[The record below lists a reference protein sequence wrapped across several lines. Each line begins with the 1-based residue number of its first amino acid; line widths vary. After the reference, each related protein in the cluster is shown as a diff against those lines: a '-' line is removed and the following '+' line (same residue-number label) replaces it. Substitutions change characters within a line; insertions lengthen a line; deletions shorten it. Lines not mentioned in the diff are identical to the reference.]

1 MSGKTLERSDLID
14 VSYSQLHDFLS
25 GRLEG
30 TSPEQVKEYLAPR
43 VDQLKL
49 LKDPFGK
56 PSEASR
62 KRIQS
67 GTVTLSDGVVFHL
80 EDSDKDYILGI
91 SDAFKIDEVSA
102 FVLLRSFMYNQ
113 GLPATDM
120 DEFLVEAC
128 VEAITPF
135 YLSERIAIFRVLIPL
150 FRAKEDPTDPAFE
163 ISRTFLSKII
173 SDGPKFVESLL
184 TEYTRKMKERLDE
197 KVTADPRTASK
208 WAKQNM
214 KEQLVMLEVLFWTMW
229 GSVACDGGT
238 VERIFISAYTTNLG
252 AAQQNATLLLDEDAV
267 QLQQDI
273 TSLWVLITVEVLELE
288 TLADAGVVE
297 ISDSP
302 SRTDLYTSS
311 PASLKRIH
319 DLVMSNDGA
328 HFACTYLAWT
338 SVVSRISAV
347 AAEVKEIPDSYRPFL
362 DSLVP
367 QTNRYSKDREPTHIM
382 MLKTCLSPNTGL
394 FRLMLSLLT
403 AMPLFVTSIAMKTDS
418 SVTDT
423 NAIAFRSVFKGLIIA
438 LLDLTSV
445 ENIPDFDSFVEVW
458 IALFGRSESRSV
470 AGICSQY
477 WQFDWEYGPARR
489 AIFDVARSRFPIQVR
504 PLVRLA
510 RAMTAS
516 GFLDTDPLCTPDET
530 QSVLG
535 LTGDRDLCDRH
546 VFFFLENLPT
556 YSQVI
561 PLHACI
567 GSHAMYER
575 VPERY
580 GSSSSLGLSYT
591 NSRPIILPGGSVL
604 PPGSIGRVLSGD
616 GGELLAVCWS
626 HQHSG
631 WKLMLDI
638 LADCVKRRNA
648 YLGARK
654 APRPPPSDRHSP
666 FPLTLEDSGLEMDG
680 GIDEA
685 LVTDIL
691 DLIRSLIQDNP
702 IQAEQ
707 LLQSLEADVPV
718 SKTMSDS
725 GPPDLVQLTMTILE
739 ETFTSINQRPKSA
752 LPTQLITSAM
762 SVLAAIIAIPRYSTR
777 VWIYMRSTSVL
788 FGAGRSLGSMSA
800 ALAAERTTGRYT
812 VTLALLQLAQQLFHD
827 ATTLVIPED
836 PHVRKLKAEVLLR
849 ATEFIHNEIWV
860 EHLGWRYARVGD
872 RFDIGRHVASLF
884 VKVLEHTPEA
894 PEEGPFVDLSRA
906 VLDLV
911 LGKATNSTITPLVS
925 SITAGRHMLQSLYA
939 SRRKAD
945 AKRVILLLESQLRL
959 TRLVLNRKRTFS
971 DSSKLCLLEQV
982 LCSRVTDGAASDPY
996 QSRVEPIDVLASY
1009 VKDRDIGSLVPIE
1022 AIRIM
1027 SCLCDSLSSQTSVPA
1042 IVGHLADPEAT
1053 AASLVRIV
1061 QHPYE
1066 DLSLR
1071 FQVWNFIALA
1081 MNTEPALAKVFVV
1094 GQFRTPSNIKGK
1106 GKETDAKAPPVTS
1119 AIDVARDMIENWQGL
1134 WEHNPQ
1140 LLSSI
1145 LRFLDVTWQHG
1156 LEHKL
1161 ILDLRFRDDTEFW
1174 SQVASVACSDL
1185 GPLPVFDAE
1194 EYVYIDG
1201 IRHSTMHETVS
1212 SHSYRIAAKAYALHI
1227 LGLDIGQSYSKDA
1240 PSKKSAS
1247 FKSME
1252 NQFRSE
1258 DELTDLLSEAVASS
1272 YRPEL
1277 FDGLEEMLKNDF
1289 PGLSVAQLQS
1299 RDPLEDREYGD
1310 DFALSTSLLR
1320 SRLKGYHNADA
1331 MVDPVEKAEQQLLSI
1346 NLNQSLSHSQMRLTE
1361 SARFLLSQ
1369 VSPYL
1374 RGDGAAR
1381 PILISIASSISYD
1394 LAREARLGDMVAT
1407 IHGKR
1412 LSLLL
1417 AILEVAWFSTPEKVA
1432 DVKSFVELVD
1442 NVRGIILNE
1451 YQRPS
1456 ASFLGSLTVA
1466 FHRTLL
1472 QILYFCA
1479 KNSRTLV
1486 RRPKLLNADQRLTIS
1501 QMIEASL
1508 NTVIDAMRVVLAAA
1522 RSRADVELDRDLE
1535 LLVSVFEQCSRP
1547 DINPSPSIW
1556 LAKCQE
1562 TNVVAA
1568 SLQLFARIDLVGL
1581 SDLPL
1586 LITRHAPL
1594 YVPHLLLFHMALA
1607 SIPSAAERLASDG
1620 VLAAYS
1626 NNMISPAISAGSIDV
1641 DIAELTGDRSP
1652 AHYVY
1657 CSMLAVV
1664 SGVIG
1669 ALGSNSHY
1677 FDAEACGL
1685 VQLYSD
1691 QITRALSWSIGDVI
1705 SLPLLEEI
1713 EQVVHL
1719 FYSIAESSPP
1729 TPNQN
1734 TMVEKTL
1741 RLFTHHALHLM
1752 QQLNYAITHP
1762 NQLASLFEAVTK
1774 EEQTLVDK
1782 EPPASDPLKRPLV
1795 VYLVHRLYRLSS
1807 NIIATLISISQAF
1820 TVLSGEQDDWPVQ
1833 EAFVVPHSKV
1843 VLGEPAS
1850 LGTLLELG
1858 NSTLDLLKEL
1868 VRLPPGQSLVAMGA
1882 VLSSKYGSTLDV
1894 RQGVI
1899 TARRNLEGILIYAGT
1914 QLAMWLS
1921 KPDFEVNTNDVD
1933 MDEPEAPRQEKE
1945 RRAPRSS
1952 LTLADRMRRGMT
1964 GEMAADL
1971 QSLLTKSRDVIKST
1985 DTVIGTRSMDVL
1997 PLLSTFIHERISPPV

>member
-163 ISRTFLSKII
+163 ISRTFLGKII

-184 TEYTRKMKERLDE
+184 TEYIRKMKERLDE
-197 KVTADPRTASK
+197 KVTTDPRTASK

-238 VERIFISAYTTNLG
+238 VEKIFTSAYTTNLG
-252 AAQQNATLLLDEDAV
+252 TAQQNATFLLDEDAL

-273 TSLWVLITVEVLELE
+273 TSLWALITVEVLELE

-297 ISDSP
+297 ISDAP

-319 DLVMSNDGA
+319 DLVMSNNDV

-347 AAEVKEIPDSYRPFL
+347 AAEVKEVPDSYRPFL

-423 NAIAFRSVFKGLIIA
+423 NVIAFRSVFKGLIIA

-591 NSRPIILPGGSVL
+591 NSRPIVLPGGSVL

-631 WKLMLDI
+631 WKLILDI
-638 LADCVKRRNA
+638 LADYVQRRNA

-666 FPLTLEDSGLEMDG
+666 FPLTIEDSGLEMDG

-739 ETFTSINQRPKSA
+739 ETFTGINQRPKSA

-762 SVLAAIIAIPRYSTR
+762 SVLAAILAIPRYSTR

-788 FGAGRSLGSMSA
+788 FGAGRSLGSMSV

-1042 IVGHLADPEAT
+1042 IVGHLANPEAT

-1094 GQFRTPSNIKGK
+1094 GQFRTPSDIKGK

-1119 AIDVARDMIENWQGL
+1119 AVDVARDMIENWQGL

-1161 ILDLRFRDDTEFW
+1161 ILDLRFRDNTEFW

-1227 LGLDIGQSYSKDA
+1227 LGLDIGQSYSKDT

-1252 NQFRSE
+1252 DRFRSE

-1277 FDGLEEMLKNDF
+1277 FDGLEEMLRNDF

-1374 RGDGAAR
+1374 RGDAAAR

-1417 AILEVAWFSTPEKVA
+1417 AILEVAWFSTPEKMA

-1451 YQRPS
+1451 YQLPS

-1479 KNSRTLV
+1479 RNSRTLV

-1641 DIAELTGDRSP
+1641 DIAELTGERSP

-1782 EPPASDPLKRPLV
+1782 EPPASEPLKRPLV
-1795 VYLVHRLYRLSS
+1795 VHLVHRLYRLSS

-1868 VRLPPGQSLVAMGA
+1868 VGLPPGQSLVAMGA

-1894 RQGVI
+1894 RQGVT

-1933 MDEPEAPRQEKE
+1933 MDEPETPRHEKE

>member
-1 MSGKTLERSDLID
+1 MMSGKTLERSDLID

-30 TSPEQVKEYLAPR
+30 TSPEQVKGYLAPR

-91 SDAFKIDEVSA
+91 SDAFKIDEVNA
-102 FVLLRSFMYNQ
+102 FILLRSFMYNQ

-163 ISRTFLSKII
+163 ISRIFLGKII

-184 TEYTRKMKERLDE
+184 TEYTRKTKERIDE
-197 KVTADPRTASK
+197 RVTIDPRTASK

-229 GSVACDGGT
+229 GSVACDGST
-238 VERIFISAYTTNLG
+238 VEKIFTSAYTTNLG
-252 AAQQNATLLLDEDAV
+252 TTQQNAALLLDEDAL
-267 QLQQDI
+267 QLKQDI
-273 TSLWVLITVEVLELE
+273 TSLWILITIEVLELE

-297 ISDSP
+297 ISDTP

-311 PASLKRIH
+311 PTSLERIH
-319 DLVMSNDGA
+319 DLVMSNNGDD
-328 HFACTYLAWT
+328 FACTYLAWT
-338 SVVSRISAV
+338 SVVSRVSAV
-347 AAEVKEIPDSYRPFL
+347 AGEIKEIPDSYRPFL

-367 QTNRYSKDREPTHIM
+367 QTNRYSKDREPTHVM
-382 MLKTCLSPNTGL
+382 MMKACLSPNTGL
-394 FRLMLSLLT
+394 FRLMLNLLT
-403 AMPLFVTSIAMKTDS
+403 TMPLFVTSVAMKTDS

-530 QSVLG
+530 QAVFG

-556 YSQVI
+556 YSQGPREIWDLRRHWVCLTPI
-561 PLHACI
+561 
-567 GSHAMYER
+567 R
-575 VPERY
+575 
-580 GSSSSLGLSYT
+580 GLSSFLEAAYYH
-591 NSRPIILPGGSVL
+591 
-604 PPGSIGRVLSGD
+604 PGSIGRVLSGD

-638 LADCVKRRNA
+638 LADYVKRRNA

-654 APRPPPSDRHSP
+654 APRPLPSDRHSP
-666 FPLTLEDSGLEMDG
+666 FPLTIEDSGLEMDG
-680 GIDEA
+680 GIDES
-685 LVTDIL
+685 LITDIL

-702 IQAEQ
+702 TQAEQ
-707 LLQSLEADVPV
+707 LLQSLEAD
-718 SKTMSDS
+718 
-725 GPPDLVQLTMTILE
+725 LTMTILE
-739 ETFTSINQRPKSA
+739 ETFTSINQHPKSA

-762 SVLAAIIAIPRYSTR
+762 SVLAAILAIPRYSTR

-788 FGAGRSLGSMSA
+788 FGAGRSLGSMFA
-800 ALAAERTTGRYT
+800 ALAAERTIGRYT
-812 VTLALLQLAQQLFHD
+812 VTLALLHLAQQLFHD
-827 ATTLVIPED
+827 ATTLVIPDD

-894 PEEGPFVDLSRA
+894 PEDGPFVGLSRA
-906 VLDLV
+906 VLDLL
-911 LGKATNSTITPLVS
+911 LGKATNSTIIPLVS

-959 TRLVLNRKRTFS
+959 IRLILNRKRTS
-971 DSSKLCLLEQV
+971 PKLCLLEQV
-982 LCSRVTDGAASDPY
+982 LCSRVTDGTASDPY

-1009 VKDRDIGSLVPIE
+1009 VKERDIGSLVPIE

-1027 SCLCDSLSSQTSVPA
+1027 SCLCDSLSSQTSVPT
-1042 IVGHLADPEAT
+1042 IVGHLTDPEAT

-1071 FQVWNFIALA
+1071 FEVWNFIAKA

-1094 GQFRTPSNIKGK
+1094 GQFRTPSDIKGK

-1119 AIDVARDMIENWQGL
+1119 AIDVAREMVENWQGL

-1161 ILDLRFRDDTEFW
+1161 ILDQRFRDDTEFW

-1212 SHSYRIAAKAYALHI
+1212 SHSYRIVAKAYALHI
-1227 LGLDIGQSYSKDA
+1227 LGLDIGQSYTKDT
-1240 PSKKSAS
+1240 PSKKSTS

-1252 NQFRSE
+1252 DRFRSE

-1277 FDGLEEMLKNDF
+1277 FDDLEEMLKNDF
-1289 PGLSVAQLQS
+1289 PGLTVAQLQS

-1310 DFALSTSLLR
+1310 DFSLSASLLR

-1361 SARFLLSQ
+1361 STRFLLSQ

-1374 RGDGAAR
+1374 RGDAAAR
-1381 PILISIASSISYD
+1381 PILVSIASSISYD

-1412 LSLLL
+1412 LALLL
-1417 AILEVAWFSTPEKVA
+1417 AILEVAWFSTPEKQA

-1451 YQRPS
+1451 YQLPS
-1456 ASFLGSLTVA
+1456 TSFLGSLTVP
-1466 FHRTLL
+1466 FHHTLL

-1479 KNSRTLV
+1479 KNSRALV
-1486 RRPKLLNADQRLTIS
+1486 RRPKLLNADQRLTLS

-1535 LLVSVFEQCSRP
+1535 LLVSVFEQCSRH

-1562 TNVVAA
+1562 TNIVTA

-1586 LITRHAPL
+1586 LITRHTPL

-1607 SIPSAAERLASDG
+1607 SIPSAAERLASGG

-1641 DIAELTGDRSP
+1641 DIAELTGERSP

-1657 CSMLAVV
+1657 CSMVAVV

-1691 QITRALSWSIGDVI
+1691 QITRALSWSVGDVI

-1734 TMVEKTL
+1734 AMVEKTL
-1741 RLFTHHALHLM
+1741 RLFTHHALHLL

-1762 NQLASLFEAVTK
+1762 NQLASLFEPVTK

-1782 EPPASDPLKRPLV
+1782 DPPASDPLKRPLV
-1795 VYLVHRLYRLSS
+1795 VHLVHRLYRLSS

-1868 VRLPPGQSLVAMGA
+1868 VGLPPGQSLVAMGA
-1882 VLSSKYGSTLDV
+1882 VLSSKYGNTLDV

-1921 KPDFEVNTNDVD
+1921 KPDFEATNDVD
-1933 MDEPEAPRQEKE
+1933 MDEPDIPRQDKE
-1945 RRAPRSS
+1945 RRVPRPS
-1952 LTLADRMRRGMT
+1952 LTVADRMRRGMT

-1985 DTVIGTRSMDVL
+1985 DAVIGAPGVDVI

>member
-184 TEYTRKMKERLDE
+184 MEYNRKMKERLDE
-197 KVTADPRTASK
+197 KVATDPKKASK

-229 GSVACDGGT
+229 GSVACDGAT
-238 VERIFISAYTTNLG
+238 VEKIFTSAYTTNLG
-252 AAQQNATLLLDEDAV
+252 TAQQNATSLLDEDAF

-297 ISDSP
+297 ISDTP
-302 SRTDLYTSS
+302 LRADLYTSS
-311 PASLKRIH
+311 PTSLKRIH
-319 DLVMSNDGA
+319 DLVMSNNGV

-347 AAEVKEIPDSYRPFL
+347 AAQVKEIPDSYRPFL

-367 QTNRYSKDREPTHIM
+367 QTSRYSKDREPTHVM

-423 NAIAFRSVFKGLIIA
+423 NVIAFRSVFKGLIIA

-445 ENIPDFDSFVEVW
+445 ENIPDFDSFVDVW

-530 QSVLG
+530 QAVLG
-535 LTGDRDLCDRH
+535 LTEDRDLCDRH

-591 NSRPIILPGGSVL
+591 NSRPIMLPGGSVL

-638 LADCVKRRNA
+638 LADYVKRRNA
-648 YLGARK
+648 YLDARK
-654 APRPPPSDRHSP
+654 APRPLPSDRHSP
-666 FPLTLEDSGLEMDG
+666 FSLPIEDSGIEMDG

-702 IQAEQ
+702 VQAEQ
-707 LLQSLEADVPV
+707 LLRSLEADVPV

-762 SVLAAIIAIPRYSTR
+762 SVLGAILAIPRYSTR

-788 FGAGRSLGSMSA
+788 FGAGRSLGSMTA

-836 PHVRKLKAEVLLR
+836 PHVRKLKA
-849 ATEFIHNEIWV
+849 EIWV

-894 PEEGPFVDLSRA
+894 PEEGPFVDLSHA

-911 LGKATNSTITPLVS
+911 LAKATNSTITPLVS

-971 DSSKLCLLEQV
+971 SSRLCLLEQV

-1009 VKDRDIGSLVPIE
+1009 VKDRDIGSVVPIE

-1027 SCLCDSLSSQTSVPA
+1027 SCLCESLSSQTSVPA
-1042 IVGHLADPEAT
+1042 IVGHLSDPEAT

-1066 DLSLR
+1066 DL
-1071 FQVWNFIALA
+1071 
-1081 MNTEPALAKVFVV
+1081 TGLAKVFVV
-1094 GQFRTPSNIKGK
+1094 GQFRTPSDIKGK
-1106 GKETDAKAPPVTS
+1106 GKETDAKAPLVTS
-1119 AIDVARDMIENWQGL
+1119 AIDVARDMVENWQGL

-1161 ILDLRFRDDTEFW
+1161 ILDSRFRNDTDFW

-1227 LGLDIGQSYSKDA
+1227 LGLDIGQSYSKDT

-1252 NQFRSE
+1252 NRFRSE

-1299 RDPLEDREYGD
+1299 RNPLEDREYGD
-1310 DFALSTSLLR
+1310 DFALSRSLLR

-1331 MVDPVEKAEQQLLSI
+1331 MVDPVEKVEQQLLSI

-1374 RGDGAAR
+1374 RGDAAAR

-1417 AILEVAWFSTPEKVA
+1417 AILEVAWFSAPEKAA

-1451 YQRPS
+1451 YQLPS
-1456 ASFLGSLTVA
+1456 ASFLGSLTVP

-1472 QILYFCA
+1472 QILHFCA

-1486 RRPKLLNADQRLTIS
+1486 RRPKPLNANQRLTIS

-1594 YVPHLLLFHMALA
+1594 YVPHLLLFHVALA

-1626 NNMISPAISAGSIDV
+1626 NNMISPAISAGSINV
-1641 DIAELTGDRSP
+1641 DIAELAGERSP

-1691 QITRALSWSIGDVI
+1691 QITRALSWSVGDVI
-1705 SLPLLEEI
+1705 SLPLLEEM

-1734 TMVEKTL
+1734 TTVEKTL

-1782 EPPASDPLKRPLV
+1782 EPPSSEPLKRPLV
-1795 VYLVHRLYRLSS
+1795 VHLVHRLYRLSS
-1807 NIIATLISISQAF
+1807 NIVSTLISISQAF

-1868 VRLPPGQSLVAMGA
+1868 VGLPPGQSLVAMGA
-1882 VLSSKYGSTLDV
+1882 VLSSRYGSTLDV
-1894 RQGVI
+1894 RQGVT

-1933 MDEPEAPRQEKE
+1933 MDEAETPRQEKE

-1971 QSLLTKSRDVIKST
+1971 QSLLTKSKDVIKST
-1985 DTVIGTRSMDVL
+1985 DTIIGTRSVDII
-1997 PLLSTFIHERISPPV
+1997 PLLSTFINERISPPV

>member
-14 VSYSQLHDFLS
+14 VSYSQLHDSLS

-30 TSPEQVKEYLAPR
+30 TSPEQVKAYLAPR

-67 GTVTLSDGVVFHL
+67 GAVTLSDGVVFHL

-91 SDAFKIDEVSA
+91 SDAFKMDEVSA

-184 TEYTRKMKERLDE
+184 TEYTRKMKEKLDE
-197 KVTADPRTASK
+197 KVATDPKTASK

-229 GSVACDGGT
+229 GSVACDGAT
-238 VERIFISAYTTNLG
+238 VEKIFTAAYTTNLG
-252 AAQQNATLLLDEDAV
+252 TSQQNATLLLDEDAL

-288 TLADAGVVE
+288 TLADPGVIE
-297 ISDSP
+297 ISDTP

-311 PASLKRIH
+311 PTSLKRIH
-319 DLVMSNDGA
+319 DLVMSNSGVQ
-328 HFACTYLAWT
+328 FACTYLAWT

-347 AAEVKEIPDSYRPFL
+347 AAEVKEVPDSYRPFL

-394 FRLMLSLLT
+394 FRLMLNLLT

-423 NAIAFRSVFKGLIIA
+423 NVIAFRSVFKGLIIA

-477 WQFDWEYGPARR
+477 WQFDWAYGPARR

-504 PLVRLA
+504 TLVRLA

-530 QSVLG
+530 QAVLG

-591 NSRPIILPGGSVL
+591 NSRPIILPGGSIL

-638 LADCVKRRNA
+638 LAQYVKRRNA

-654 APRPPPSDRHSP
+654 VPRPPLSDRHSP
-666 FPLTLEDSGLEMDG
+666 FPLTIEDSGIEMDG

-691 DLIRSLIQDNP
+691 NLIRSLIQDNP

-762 SVLAAIIAIPRYSTR
+762 SVLAAILAIPRYSTR

-788 FGAGRSLGSMSA
+788 F
-800 ALAAERTTGRYT
+800 ERTTGRYT
-812 VTLALLQLAQQLFHD
+812 VTLALLQLSQQLFHD

-836 PHVRKLKAEVLLR
+836 LHVRKLKAEVLLR

-894 PEEGPFVDLSRA
+894 PEEACA

-925 SITAGRHMLQSLYA
+925 SITASRHMLQSLYA

-971 DSSKLCLLEQV
+971 DSSRLCLLEQV

-1053 AASLVRIV
+1053 AASLVHIV

-1094 GQFRTPSNIKGK
+1094 GQFRTPGDIKGK
-1106 GKETDAKAPPVTS
+1106 GKETDAKAPLVTS
-1119 AIDVARDMIENWQGL
+1119 AIDVARDMVENWQGL

-1161 ILDLRFRDDTEFW
+1161 ILDSRFRDDTEFW

-1212 SHSYRIAAKAYALHI
+1212 SHS
-1227 LGLDIGQSYSKDA
+1227 KDT

-1252 NQFRSE
+1252 DRFRSE

-1289 PGLSVAQLQS
+1289 PGLSIAQLQS
-1299 RDPLEDREYGD
+1299 QDPLEDREYGD

-1374 RGDGAAR
+1374 RGDAAAR

-1417 AILEVAWFSTPEKVA
+1417 AILEVAWFSTPEKAA
-1432 DVKSFVELVD
+1432 DVKLFVELVD

-1451 YQRPS
+1451 SQLPS
-1456 ASFLGSLTVA
+1456 ASFIGSLTVA

-1486 RRPKLLNADQRLTIS
+1486 RRPKLLNASQRLTIS

-1508 NTVIDAMRVVLAAA
+1508 NTVIDAMRVVLTTA

-1535 LLVSVFEQCSRP
+1535 LLVSVFEECSRP

-1562 TNVVAA
+1562 TNVIAA

-1641 DIAELTGDRSP
+1641 DIAELTGERSP

-1782 EPPASDPLKRPLV
+1782 EPPASEPLKRPLV
-1795 VYLVHRLYRLSS
+1795 VHLVHRLYRLSS
-1807 NIIATLISISQAF
+1807 NIISTLISIR
-1820 TVLSGEQDDWPVQ
+1820 EQDDWPVQ

-1868 VRLPPGQSLVAMGA
+1868 AGLPPGQSLVAMGA
-1882 VLSSKYGSTLDV
+1882 VLSSRYGSTLDV
-1894 RQGVI
+1894 RQGVT

-1933 MDEPEAPRQEKE
+1933 MDEPETPRQEKE

-1971 QSLLTKSRDVIKST
+1971 QSLLTKSKDAIKST
-1985 DTVIGTRSMDVL
+1985 DTVIGTRGVDVI

>member
-1 MSGKTLERSDLID
+1 M
-14 VSYSQLHDFLS
+14 
-25 GRLEG
+25 
-30 TSPEQVKEYLAPR
+30 
-43 VDQLKL
+43 
-49 LKDPFGK
+49 
-56 PSEASR
+56 
-62 KRIQS
+62 
-67 GTVTLSDGVVFHL
+67 
-80 EDSDKDYILGI
+80 
-91 SDAFKIDEVSA
+91 
-102 FVLLRSFMYNQ
+102 
-113 GLPATDM
+113 
-120 DEFLVEAC
+120 
-128 VEAITPF
+128 
-135 YLSERIAIFRVLIPL
+135 
-150 FRAKEDPTDPAFE
+150 
-163 ISRTFLSKII
+163 
-173 SDGPKFVESLL
+173 
-184 TEYTRKMKERLDE
+184 
-197 KVTADPRTASK
+197 
-208 WAKQNM
+208 
-214 KEQLVMLEVLFWTMW
+214 
-229 GSVACDGGT
+229 
-238 VERIFISAYTTNLG
+238 
-252 AAQQNATLLLDEDAV
+252 
-267 QLQQDI
+267 
-273 TSLWVLITVEVLELE
+273 
-288 TLADAGVVE
+288 
-297 ISDSP
+297 
-302 SRTDLYTSS
+302 
-311 PASLKRIH
+311 
-319 DLVMSNDGA
+319 
-328 HFACTYLAWT
+328 
-338 SVVSRISAV
+338 
-347 AAEVKEIPDSYRPFL
+347 
-362 DSLVP
+362 
-367 QTNRYSKDREPTHIM
+367 
-382 MLKTCLSPNTGL
+382 
-394 FRLMLSLLT
+394 
-403 AMPLFVTSIAMKTDS
+403 
-418 SVTDT
+418 
-423 NAIAFRSVFKGLIIA
+423 
-438 LLDLTSV
+438 
-445 ENIPDFDSFVEVW
+445 
-458 IALFGRSESRSV
+458 
-470 AGICSQY
+470 
-477 WQFDWEYGPARR
+477 
-489 AIFDVARSRFPIQVR
+489 
-504 PLVRLA
+504 
-510 RAMTAS
+510 
-516 GFLDTDPLCTPDET
+516 
-530 QSVLG
+530 
-535 LTGDRDLCDRH
+535 
-546 VFFFLENLPT
+546 
-556 YSQVI
+556 
-561 PLHACI
+561 
-567 GSHAMYER
+567 
-575 VPERY
+575 
-580 GSSSSLGLSYT
+580 
-591 NSRPIILPGGSVL
+591 
-604 PPGSIGRVLSGD
+604 
-616 GGELLAVCWS
+616 
-626 HQHSG
+626 
-631 WKLMLDI
+631 
-638 LADCVKRRNA
+638 
-648 YLGARK
+648 
-654 APRPPPSDRHSP
+654 
-666 FPLTLEDSGLEMDG
+666 
-680 GIDEA
+680 
-685 LVTDIL
+685 
-691 DLIRSLIQDNP
+691 
-702 IQAEQ
+702 
-707 LLQSLEADVPV
+707 
-718 SKTMSDS
+718 
-725 GPPDLVQLTMTILE
+725 
-739 ETFTSINQRPKSA
+739 
-752 LPTQLITSAM
+752 
-762 SVLAAIIAIPRYSTR
+762 
-777 VWIYMRSTSVL
+777 
-788 FGAGRSLGSMSA
+788 
-800 ALAAERTTGRYT
+800 
-812 VTLALLQLAQQLFHD
+812 QLAQQLFHD

-971 DSSKLCLLEQV
+971 DSSKLCLLEQI

-1009 VKDRDIGSLVPIE
+1009 VKDRDIGSLVPID

-1094 GQFRTPSNIKGK
+1094 GQFRTPSEIKGK
-1106 GKETDAKAPPVTS
+1106 GKETDAKAPLVTS
-1119 AIDVARDMIENWQGL
+1119 AIDVARDMIGNWQGL

-1227 LGLDIGQSYSKDA
+1227 LGLDIGQSYSKDT

-1374 RGDGAAR
+1374 RGDAAAR

-1417 AILEVAWFSTPEKVA
+1417 AILEVAWFSTPEKTA

-1451 YQRPS
+1451 YQLPS

-1472 QILYFCA
+1472 QILHFCA

-1626 NNMISPAISAGSIDV
+1626 NNMISSAISAGSIDV

-1833 EAFVVPHSKV
+1833 EAFVVPVS
-1843 VLGEPAS
+1843 
-1850 LGTLLELG
+1850 
-1858 NSTLDLLKEL
+1858 
-1868 VRLPPGQSLVAMGA
+1868 
-1882 VLSSKYGSTLDV
+1882 
-1894 RQGVI
+1894 
-1899 TARRNLEGILIYAGT
+1899 IL
-1914 QLAMWLS
+1914 
-1921 KPDFEVNTNDVD
+1921 
-1933 MDEPEAPRQEKE
+1933 
-1945 RRAPRSS
+1945 
-1952 LTLADRMRRGMT
+1952 
-1964 GEMAADL
+1964 
-1971 QSLLTKSRDVIKST
+1971 
-1985 DTVIGTRSMDVL
+1985 
-1997 PLLSTFIHERISPPV
+1997 